1 MGKKRWLNCF
11 FIINSETRKSF
22 FFRENFSTRKNQTN
36 NRRFN
41 VVKVIP
47 LKMERFDV
55 RIGLEIRG
63 EVECCRFITNRFEAR
78 NPIDL
83 KHAIQRQGQ
92 INKLSYMNGRS
103 ECALAE
109 PYWMGC
115 GYWTLNVTWLERQFN
130 IEFAYIICECAS
142 ACLKRE
148 QSVFNI
154 SAIRWYFLSFNCIG
168 LYPGLL
174 KMEPFNGWEWNNWAF
189 ERDSLFKCTR
199 IHNSHHMYTNS

>member
-1 MGKKRWLNCF
+1 MPEIDAKFYGEKTLVELFLYHKLG
-11 FIINSETRKSF
+11 NSEIFF
-22 FFRENFSTRKNQTN
+22 FFRENFSTGKNQTN

-109 PYWMGC
+109 PY
-115 GYWTLNVTWLERQFN
+115 
-130 IEFAYIICECAS
+130 
-142 ACLKRE
+142 
-148 QSVFNI
+148 
-154 SAIRWYFLSFNCIG
+154 
-168 LYPGLL
+168 
-174 KMEPFNGWEWNNWAF
+174 
-189 ERDSLFKCTR
+189 
-199 IHNSHHMYTNS
+199 